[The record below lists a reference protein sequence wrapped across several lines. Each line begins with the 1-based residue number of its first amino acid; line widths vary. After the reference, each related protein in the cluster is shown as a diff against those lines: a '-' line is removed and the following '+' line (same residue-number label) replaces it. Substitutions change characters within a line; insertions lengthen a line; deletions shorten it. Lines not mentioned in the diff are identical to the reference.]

1 MRTRVCM
8 QACEYVH
15 VRCFKSAA
23 NVDMEAKKGVYMYGL
38 VGAALR
44 VRGSGAVTT
53 HKRRCGRYE
62 QPSGT

>member
-15 VRCFKSAA
+15 VRCFKSVA

-38 VGAALR
+38 VSAC
-44 VRGSGAVTT
+44 TW
-53 HKRRCGRYE
+53 
-62 QPSGT
+62 